1 MAEPNGLGNG
11 NGGPEMRDSGQK
23 PPSPRRFG
31 LRLRSRAPGSPH
43 RLNLKFL
50 WRTIRLAKPYWLS
63 DERKKAWWLL
73 VVLIVLLVAS
83 TEVAVLFNQQSGEF
97 TSALAAQDGPRFKH
111 SILVF
116 FGLLVIGVPID
127 VYYAYVRDNL
137 ALNWRRWLT
146 DNFLGRYFNDRG
158 YYRLLS
164 APEIDNPDQRI
175 SDDISSFTQQSL
187 ILFLVFANGIF
198 QLGAFGFVLWSIS
211 NYLVLF
217 LFLYAGIVTAATF
230 GVFGEKMVSLHFN
243 QRWRDADFRFGL
255 VRLRENA
262 EAIALYQG
270 ERHEKHHL
278 QLVFNRLFANA
289 SQVIRWTMRLNF
301 VYYGNSYLT
310 MVLPTLIIAPR
321 VLSGELEIGR
331 IVQATGAFS
340 AILASLTLF
349 VDNLEDLSRFAASV
363 GRLETFAEVLSP
375 TATQALLKGGKSL
388 VVALSN
394 GAPKNDVGESA
405 KPEAGK
411 IHTQESEHLGFE
423 KFTLKTPGGER
434 TLITNLTGSIQG
446 GEGLMIVGASGLGKS
461 SILRAVA
468 GLWDTGGGTLLRPKS
483 EDLLFLPQHPY
494 MAFGSLRVQL
504 NYPNL
509 SRSVTDDE
517 LNEVLELV
525 NLSGLVKRCGGFDAE
540 FDFEKQLSAGE
551 RQRLAFARV
560 FLKNPRYVLLDEATS
575 ALDRE
580 NESALYERVHATS
593 TTLVSVSHH
602 PALVKYHSQV
612 LEMKVEG
619 DWRLHPAA
627 DFRFTAGLA

>member
-1 MAEPNGLGNG
+1 MP
-11 NGGPEMRDSGQK
+11 DSGQK
-23 PPSPRRFG
+23 PPAPRRFG
-31 LRLRSRAPGSPH
+31 LRSRSRAPASAH

-50 WRTIRLAKPYWLS
+50 SRTVRLAKPYWQS
-63 DERKKAWWLL
+63 EERKKAWWLL
-73 VVLIVLLVAS
+73 AVLLALLVAY
-83 TEVAVLFNQQSGEF
+83 TEFAVLFNQQSGEF
-97 TSALAAQDGPRFKH
+97 TSALAAKDGPRFRH

-116 FGLLVIGVPID
+116 FGLLVMGVPID
-127 VYYAYVRDNL
+127 VYYAYVRDKL

-146 DNFLGRYFNDRG
+146 DSFLGRYFNDRG

-164 APEIDNPDQRI
+164 SPEIDNPDQRI

-187 ILFLVFANGIF
+187 VLFLVFANALF
-198 QLGAFGFVLWSIS
+198 QLGAFGWVLWSIS
-211 NYLVLF
+211 NYLVIF

-230 GVFGEKMVSLHFN
+230 GIFGEKMVSLNFT
-243 QRWRDADFRFGL
+243 QRWREADFRFGL

-262 EAIALYQG
+262 GAIALYHG

-278 QLVFNRLFANA
+278 QLVFNRLFTNA
-289 SQVIRWTMRLNF
+289 TQVIRWTMRLNF

-321 VLSGELEIGR
+321 VLSGELEVGR

-340 AILASLTLF
+340 AILSSLTLF
-349 VDNLEDLSRFAASV
+349 IDNLEDLSRFAASV
-363 GRLETFAEVLSP
+363 GRLETFAQAVSP
-375 TATQALLKGGKSL
+375 TATQAPLKGAKSP
-388 VVALSN
+388 VVISSN
-394 GAPKNDVGESA
+394 GVPKNDAGKSA

-411 IHTQESEHLGFE
+411 IHTQESEHLGFD
-423 KFTLKTPGGER
+423 KFTLRTPEGER
-434 TLITNLTGSIQG
+434 TLIKNLTGSIPG

-509 SRSVTDDE
+509 SRSVTDEE
-517 LNEVLELV
+517 LNEVLDLV
-525 NLSGLVKRCGGFDAE
+525 NLSGLVKRCGGFDAN
-540 FDFEKQLSAGE
+540 FDFEKQLSTGE

-619 DWRLHPAA
+619 AWSLHPAA
-627 DFRFTAGLA
+627 EFRFTVDLA